1 MNRLNNYSA
10 SNDGNGK
17 ESKEMMKLQVFN
29 NELFGLIRAV
39 VVENEPYFV
48 GRDVATALGYS
59 DPVSAITQHV
69 DNEDRVKHRIPDNQG
84 FKQNT
89 TIINES
95 GLYSL
100 IFGSKLP
107 LAKSFKRWVTSDVLP
122 SIRKTGGYI
131 HSTTEDT
138 PELIMARALQVAQAT
153 IKNHQRL
160 IQALEE
166 DNGKLSKENEVLV
179 PKAKYTDEVLMSET
193 TYTMTQVAKEFGMGA
208 NDFSDF
214 LFKKKIIYRQSGMW
228 MMFAKYDNE
237 GYSAVRT
244 KTIDK
249 NRGSVFTSSYLVW
262 TEKGRMFLHNKFDKE
277 LNIDTQLDIFD

>member
-1 MNRLNNYSA
+1 MNRLNNCPA
-10 SNDGNGK
+10 SNDGKGK

-29 NELFGLIRAV
+29 NEFFGLIRAV
-39 VVENEPYFV
+39 VVDNEPYFV
-48 GRDVATALGYS
+48 GRDVAIALGYAK
-59 DPVSAITQHV
+59 PENAISQHV
-69 DNEDRVKHRIPDNQG
+69 DKEDTLKQGIPDNQG
-84 FKQNT
+84 FVQNT

-107 LAKSFKRWVTSDVLP
+107 LAKNFKRWVTSEVLP

-131 HSTTEDT
+131 HTTTEDT

-153 IKNHQRL
+153 IEKHQRL
-160 IQALEE
+160 VQALEKE
-166 DNGKLSKENEVLV
+166 NGKLSKEKEVLA

-193 TYTMTQVAKEFGMGA
+193 TYTMTQVAKEFGMAA
-208 NDFSDF
+208 NAFSDF
-214 LFKKKIIYRQSGMW
+214 LFKKKVIYRQSGMW
-228 MMFAKYDNE
+228 MMFAKYDDK

-249 NRGSVFTSSYLVW
+249 NSGSVFTSSYLVW

-277 LNIDTQLDIFD
+277 LKVDTQLDMFD